1 MTDGLVGMIEIGD
14 EIPEEKRRDGYEE
27 MRKGEMRLEGK
38 K

>member
-14 EIPEEKRRDGYEE
+14 EIPEEKRDGYEE
-27 MRKGEMRLEGK
+27 MRMGEMRLEEK